1 MIRDYKTEE
10 KLKEM
15 GIKDPQSFIRWEMLE
30 NKFTEENSHIISFNF
45 VVGLITGILITL
57 MFIYVL

>member
-1 MIRDYKTEE
+1 MIRNYKTEE

-30 NKFTEENSHIISFNF
+30 NKFIEENSHIISFNF

-57 MFIYVL
+57 MFI